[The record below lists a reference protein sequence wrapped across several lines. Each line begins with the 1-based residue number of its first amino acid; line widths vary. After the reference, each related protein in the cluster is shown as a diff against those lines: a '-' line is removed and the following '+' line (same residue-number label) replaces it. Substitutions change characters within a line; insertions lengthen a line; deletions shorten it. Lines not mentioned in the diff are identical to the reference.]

1 MKKLSILLALLLI
14 LTFMFIGCNNGGGGE
29 DSGEDSGEDDIWPD
43 DTHDTFICLQTQDK
57 QSVKYVSVGEEFDV
71 YLRIK
76 SDEAIKSLAIQFSYF
91 EECLELVDFR
101 FLRTSEISDFSDNV
115 AVMAF
120 SEKDSFYSSDQ
131 VLALTF
137 KALVPDERARIQIL
151 PSIKGVDDKRIDLDY
166 IDYWF
171 AVYTF
176 TE

>member
-14 LTFMFIGCNNGGGGE
+14 LTFMFIGCDNGGGGE
-29 DSGEDSGEDDIWPD
+29 DSGEDDIEIWPD
-43 DTHDTFICLQTQDK
+43 DTYDTFICLQTHDK
-57 QSVKYVSVGEEFDV
+57 QGVKYVSVGEEFDV

-151 PSIKGVDDKRIDLDY
+151 PSIKGVDDKRIDLDL
-166 IDYWF
+166 IDYYF